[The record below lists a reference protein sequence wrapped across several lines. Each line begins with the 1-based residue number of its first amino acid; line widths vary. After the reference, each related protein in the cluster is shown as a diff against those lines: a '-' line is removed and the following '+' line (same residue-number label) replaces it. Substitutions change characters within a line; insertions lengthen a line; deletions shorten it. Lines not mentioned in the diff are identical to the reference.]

1 MDKPA
6 KNDFPILDQLRDRWS
21 PRAFSNRPV
30 PPESLR
36 SVLEAARWAPSAY
49 NSQPWRFIVAVR
61 EQNQAQYDAAFACL
75 NEWNQSWAGAA
86 PVLLF
91 VVAEIQ
97 FENGKDNLHAF
108 YDAGQAIS
116 ALTIQATTLG
126 LFVHQMAAISHED
139 VTKTYALPD
148 GFAPVSGVAIGYPG
162 DVEGLNA
169 DLKEKELA
177 ARERKPIAEIAF
189 SGTWGA
195 NRVALGL

>member
-49 NSQPWRFIVAVR
+49 NRQPWRFIVAVR

-75 NEWNQSWAGAA
+75 NEWNQRWAGAA

-91 VVAEIQ
+91 VVAEMQ

-108 YDAGQAIS
+108 YDAGQAI
-116 ALTIQATTLG
+116 AGLTVQATTLG
-126 LFVHQMAAISHED
+126 LFVHQMAAIYHTRMSPRPTHCR
-139 VTKTYALPD
+139 TALHR
-148 GFAPVSGVAIGYPG
+148 S
-162 DVEGLNA
+162 
-169 DLKEKELA
+169 LA
-177 ARERKPIAEIAF
+177 SPSA
-189 SGTWGA
+189 TWA
-195 NRVALGL
+195 MSRA